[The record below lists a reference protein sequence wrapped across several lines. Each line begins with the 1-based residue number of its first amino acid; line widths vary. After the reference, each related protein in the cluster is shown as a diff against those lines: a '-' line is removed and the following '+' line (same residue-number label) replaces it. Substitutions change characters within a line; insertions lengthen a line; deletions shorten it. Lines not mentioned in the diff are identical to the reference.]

1 MVGGAGAHP
10 KPSVLRDTGQDIRRG
25 ASCGGIPDDAW
36 GQGVAQHLERGRVAG
51 GDPPEI
57 GLATALPAGVLGRRG
72 LTSLCQGSRRD
83 GVRAS
88 AGAAR

>member
-1 MVGGAGAHP
+1 MAGGAGAHP
-10 KPSVLRDTGQDIRRG
+10 KRSVLRAAGQDIRWG

-36 GQGVAQHLERGRVAG
+36 GQGVAQHLERVRVAA
-51 GDPPEI
+51 GDPPESR
-57 GLATALPAGVLGRRG
+57 LAAAFSAGVLGRRG

-83 GVRAS
+83 WVRGS